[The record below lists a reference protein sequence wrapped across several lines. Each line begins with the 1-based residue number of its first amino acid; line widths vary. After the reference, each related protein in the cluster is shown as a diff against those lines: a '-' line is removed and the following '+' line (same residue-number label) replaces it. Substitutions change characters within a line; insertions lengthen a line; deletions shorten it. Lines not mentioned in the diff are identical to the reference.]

1 MKTVYLVSRTDDEY
15 GTLGLV
21 AEGPTRD
28 GYNVAT
34 EGFLIAHDLIEHQNG
49 LARIG
54 DIDDEL
60 EALGAIWIV
69 RGQHG
74 DISRNGVGA
83 AHSPEENI
91 ASDLSRMCVDVGNGA
106 YFPDAQLRTRPH
118 DDDDVFREIIEIARR
133 EALAEIRDGN
143 YGTDAKSIA
152 ANAER
157 YFSAALHYMRRG
169 ARKCARR
176 YAGQFSANSQFW
188 AIAEAIDPHAA
199 HVEYEGQRYR
209 LRYGKGE
216 ATCEEVYDDENY

>member
-21 AEGPTRD
+21 PESAARD

-34 EGFLIAHDLIEHQNG
+34 EGFLIAHDIIEHQNG

-60 EALGAIWIV
+60 EALGAIWLV

-91 ASDLSRMCVDVGNGA
+91 ASDLERMGVDVAHGA
-106 YFPDAQLRTRPH
+106 YFPDTELRTRPH
-118 DDDDVFREIIEIARR
+118 DDDDVFREIIEIARKGIR
-133 EALAEIRDGN
+133 AELEHSHMEKPQEARARVSQYLD
-143 YGTDAKSIA
+143 
-152 ANAER
+152 
-157 YFSAALHYMRRG
+157 AALHYMRRG

-176 YAGQFSANSQFW
+176 YAGQCAANSQFW
-188 AIAEAIDPHAA
+188 AIAEAVDEHAA
-199 HVEYEGQRYR
+199 RAEYEGRRYR

-216 ATCEEVYDDENY
+216 ATCEEIYDDEY